1 MTSQKRNFAQLRW
14 DQTAGYGYVPNE
26 RQKKVFM
33 AVSMDLGNP
42 FSPFKSRYPTDKKD
56 VGIRLALAA
65 LNIAYEKQVY
75 YSGPLVS
82 NIKRIKKRKVT
93 QLKISYKPDSIYN
106 RKIEV
111 RQKKEF
117 PALGFEVSL

>member
-1 MTSQKRNFAQLRW
+1 
-14 DQTAGYGYVPNE
+14 
-26 RQKKVFM
+26 M

-42 FSPFKSRYPTDKKD
+42 FSPFKSPYPTDKKD
-56 VGIRLALAA
+56 VGIRLARAA

-82 NIKRIKKRKVT
+82 KIKQIKKGKVT
-93 QLKISYKPDSIYN
+93 QLQISYKPDSIYN
-106 RKIEV
+106 KKIEV

-117 PALGFEVSL
+117 PAPGFEVRVNLTVSYSRKVFHIT